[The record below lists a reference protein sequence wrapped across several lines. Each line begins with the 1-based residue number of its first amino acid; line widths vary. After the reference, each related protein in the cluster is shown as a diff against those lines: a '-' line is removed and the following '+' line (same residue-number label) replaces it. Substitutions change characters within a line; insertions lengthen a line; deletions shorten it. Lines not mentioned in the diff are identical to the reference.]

1 MFWSTYPVS
10 TFVLD
15 KPDRNLVD
23 QQVFTKHGN
32 ALVNA
37 ARDLLFCVGRD
48 VQGNKGC

>member
-15 KPDRNLVD
+15 KLDRNLVD

-37 ARDLLFCVGRD
+37 ARDLLFSVGRN
-48 VQGNKGC
+48 VQGN